1 MDCFVHQAPSCTVQ
15 ETAMLTESVLNM
27 LVTDMRP
34 LSMVEDK
41 GFRSMISTFNPR
53 YSMSY
58 KRLEK
63 KHRDI
68 IEKW

>member
-1 MDCFVHQAPSCTVQ
+1 
-15 ETAMLTESVLNM
+15 MLTESVLNM